1 MPDLPIEFVSEEIE
15 FTLQQT
21 DEISF
26 WLQNIITEH
35 HFTLENLTYI
45 FCDDNYLLEI
55 NQEYLDHDT
64 LTDIIT
70 FNNADEAGIIESDIF
85 ISIERVRENAGNL
98 KVEFRD
104 ELHRVI
110 VHGILHLLNYDD
122 KTDDLKRQMRS
133 KEDYYLSLRNF

>member
-1 MPDLPIEFVSEEIE
+1 MPDLSIEFVSEEID

-21 DEISF
+21 NEISI
-26 WLQNIITEH
+26 WLRTIITEH
-35 HFTLENLTYI
+35 QFKLENLTYI

-70 FNNADEAGIIESDIF
+70 FNNADEVGIIESDIF
-85 ISIERVRENAGNL
+85 ISIERVRENANNL
-98 KVEFRD
+98 KVDLRD
-104 ELHRVI
+104 ELHRVMA
-110 VHGILHLLNYDD
+110 HGVLHLLGYDD
-122 KTDDLKRQMRS
+122 KTNDLKQQMRS

>member
-98 KVEFRD
+98 KVEFRN